1 MRQNRG
7 RLISRWTPK
16 EIPSSHGMLMRSTP
30 TILRKPQGLEGS
42 PLEGGRGGWGGQD
55 DPLRAPLRVHAR
67 IVAQ

>member
-7 RLISRWTPK
+7 RLISRWTLK

-42 PLEGGRGGWGGQD
+42 PLEGAVGWGGQD